1 MKILEIINT
10 FLVWLNTNQG
20 IAQWMTALVALGAL
34 LYARKEFIL
43 KRRPFID
50 IDILIAK
57 NPNATIGGW
66 FFYANIENK
75 GTYPGQAKIRKTV
88 MRVGDE
94 VYPSDVKQ
102 SFLVSPGE
110 SKKSA
115 LIGSIN
121 NLGINKIIG
130 HEYRRNRVEIEI
142 IVESAEINE
151 KKMKYLTRVVYGVD
165 VSGAQPILTLVK
177 EKYS

>member
-1 MKILEIINT
+1 MA
-10 FLVWLNTNQG
+10 FV
-20 IAQWMTALVALGAL
+20 AL
-34 LYARKEFIL
+34 LYARQEFIL

-50 IDILIAK
+50 IDIVVAK
-57 NPNATIGGW
+57 NPNVTTGGW
-66 FFYANIENK
+66 FFYANIGNK
-75 GTYPGQAKIRKTV
+75 GTYPGQAKIKKTA

-94 VYPSDVKQ
+94 IYPSDVKQ

-121 NLGINKIIG
+121 KLGINKIIG
-130 HEYRRNRVEIEI
+130 HEYRRNRVEIEV
-142 IVESAEINE
+142 IVESSEINE
-151 KKMKYLTRVVYGVD
+151 KKMKYLTRVIYGVD
-165 VSGAQPILTLVK
+165 VSGEQPILTLVR